1 MDMRAHDRGAAVGNG
16 GRDAHGT
23 ARSGRT
29 RARLG
34 RWLSLGVA
42 LVTLTGPVVAASPAL
57 ASTAARG
64 RPAATVLG
72 ATLASPRVPGRPS
85 DPPIGVP
92 FQTLSGEPGGAI
104 RIDGSP
110 VPGTDTHG
118 DGFNYAVISRS
129 TRSVEKSGTVSNTQA
144 GVAMLASLEKE
155 YAVADGYLM
164 VVSGTAGVADDPVLI
179 RAFNA
184 FVKTLGGTLTADSE
198 ATLYLRRKRFSIV
211 GIPGGAE
218 GSAWIDL
225 QFNHFAPAGSPDN
238 GNITGYLQVNSST
251 NQYNYVSPDLVTF
264 DTSASSTGMSNTMTV
279 QTTAG
284 TERYAASLP
293 TGYTAG
299 FQVVVL
305 DSLTLE
311 MLADQVFPTNGP
323 ESPAHI
329 AAKQQEFAARLR
341 ADAEF
346 GSHNL
351 PPGTPSARDPLILI
365 QSIGRPKGES
375 PGWAA
380 DPRTDA
386 GAASVISSLGGQR
399 TIFTNLDGK
408 SDYSLAG
415 GRGLGRAALE
425 VSSDVGQPGP
435 ITGLLARGHTYSF
448 QPVTGGPSAGIN
460 TELIQMTYQTPEAF
474 PPFRTPSLQAAETYI
489 GDTLRLCPFGTDVCH
504 IRPLYY
510 SSASESWTTDAD
522 SLRALKYPSGTAAFT
537 EAEYEKVQKQF
548 VQEFVEVAQV
558 QSYFNALRA
567 PFGTALQSGRIDVKT
582 LGDTLVRELQPPP
595 ADTKVA
601 LFLGILAKIA
611 SIGGAAPPPYNAIAA
626 GISGALGIA
635 SLLTGAKGDSTL
647 ADNVKV
653 RAGALTDQM
662 YVRLIDTD
670 DSIAGMEKLFLSDY
684 GKLKG
689 VWENRNKEGWKIDN
703 SSTSLNTIILSTRQ
717 WFAEQLIP
725 YAYKFAYLGFGSSDA
740 NGMDCSG
747 HSFFPFASMPRNAQ
761 KRIIGFYKSDG
772 SAEITNL
779 YFSSYPPKTDNNNP
793 PGNVADLLFSP
804 SSSPRTGSLGINI
817 LGFVNSRYF
826 DTTYDA
832 QNDKS
837 KCGIKPIK

>member
-1 MDMRAHDRGAAVGNG
+1 MDMRAHDRGAAIASG
-16 GRDAHGT
+16 GQDAHGA

-29 RARLG
+29 RARRG

-42 LVTLTGPVVAASPAL
+42 LVTLTGPVTAASSAL
-57 ASTAARG
+57 AGTTARG
-64 RPAATVLG
+64 RPAATFLG

-92 FQTLSGEPGGAI
+92 FQTLSSEPGGAI

-110 VPGTDTHG
+110 VPDTDTHG

-129 TRSVEKSGTVSNTQA
+129 TRSVEKSGTVSNTQDGLA
-144 GVAMLASLEKE
+144 KLASLEKE

-179 RAFNA
+179 RAFTA
-184 FVKTLGGTLTADSE
+184 FVKTLGGTLTVDSE
-198 ATLYLRRKRFSIV
+198 TTLYLRRKRFSIV

-218 GSAWIDL
+218 GSAWIDI

-238 GNITGYLQVNSST
+238 GNITGYLQVNSAT
-251 NQYNYVSPDLVTF
+251 NEYNYVSPDLVTF
-264 DTSASSTGMSNTMTV
+264 DTSASRTDTSNAMTV
-279 QTTAG
+279 QTKAG

-293 TGYTAG
+293 AGYTAG
-299 FQVVVL
+299 FQVVIL

-311 MLADQVFPTNGP
+311 MLADKVFPTNGP
-323 ESPAHI
+323 QSAADI
-329 AAKQQEFAARLR
+329 AAKQQQFAVQLR
-341 ADAEF
+341 VDSEF

-351 PPGTPSARDPLILI
+351 PPGTPSGRNPLILV
-365 QSIGRPKGES
+365 QSIGRPKGQS

-415 GRGLGRAALE
+415 GQGLGRAALE
-425 VSSDVGQPGP
+425 ASSDVGQPGP
-435 ITGLLARGHTYSF
+435 ITGMLARGHNYSF

-460 TELIQMTYQTPEAF
+460 TELIQMTYETPVAF
-474 PPFRTPSLQAAETYI
+474 PPFTAPPLQAAETYI
-489 GDTLRLCPFGTDVCH
+489 GDTLRLCPSGTDVCH

-510 SSASESWTTDAD
+510 SSGSEDWSTDAG
-522 SLRALKYPSGTAAFT
+522 SLRALRYPSGTTAFT
-537 EAEYEKVQKQF
+537 EAQYEEVQKQL

-582 LGDTLVRELQPPP
+582 LGDTLVSALQPPP
-595 ADTKVA
+595 EDTKVP
-601 LFLGILAKIA
+601 LFLGILAKIT
-611 SIGGAAPPPYNAIAA
+611 SIGGAAPPPFNAIAA
-626 GISGALGIA
+626 GISGALGVA
-635 SLLTGAKGDSTL
+635 SLLAGRKGDSSL

-662 YVRLIDTD
+662 YTRLIDSD

-684 GKLKG
+684 GKLQG

-703 SSTSLNTIILSTRQ
+703 SSSSLNTIILSTRQ

-740 NGMDCSG
+740 NGMDCNG
-747 HSFFPFASMPRNAQ
+747 HSLFPFASMPRNAQ
-761 KRIIGFYKSDG
+761 KRIIGYYKSDG
-772 SAEITNL
+772 SSEITNL

-793 PGNVADLLFSP
+793 PGNVADLLFNP
-804 SSSPRTGSLGINI
+804 SSDPRTGSLGINI

-832 QNDKS
+832 QNDKAR
-837 KCGIKPIK
+837 CGITPVK